1 MNAACLGVG
10 SAHIEMAIM
19 VLPGEEH
26 QEERISKTLST
37 WLSQPAVEGAAA
49 GFWPLADSQGL
60 QQAILLIGSYL
71 FTAKANGFH

>member
-1 MNAACLGVG
+1 MQPTSGREVCTLKWP
-10 SAHIEMAIM
+10 SW
-19 VLPGEEH
+19 VLPGEEY
-26 QEERISKTLST
+26 QKERISKTLST